1 MNESCHLSISPD
13 MQQIPKE
20 KYDKGASDMARG
32 KRRGAPE
39 PPRATGVGPEF
50 PLAFLRFPGFF

>member
-1 MNESCHLSISPD
+1 

-32 KRRGAPE
+32 KRRGAPK